1 MQNLKNIGY
10 PYFYTNEGFFNIT
23 TNKADNAKN
32 KLILLLST
40 NVGQRILSNNCE
52 FGINIQKLLF
62 ENIQFPNFNQIFKNE
77 IKKVIKRWIKEIE
90 EVQVQLENTGQ
101 TLIIKLGI
109 WVDQEYRNYDLELN
123 INE

>member
-52 FGINIQKLLF
+52 FGINIRKLLF

>member
-40 NVGQRILSNNCE
+40 NVGQRIMSNNCE

-62 ENIQFPNFNQIFKNE
+62 ENIQFSNFEQIFKNE
-77 IKKVIKRWIKEIE
+77 IKKTIKKWIKQID
-90 EVQVQLENTGQ
+90 EVQIQLENTGQ
-101 TLIIKLGI
+101 TLIVKLDI
-109 WVDQEYRNYDLELN
+109 QVDQEHRSYNLELN

>member
-40 NVGQRILSNNCE
+40 NVSQRILSNNCE

-62 ENIQFPNFNQIFKNE
+62 ENIQFPNFDQIFKNE
-77 IKKVIKRWIKEIE
+77 IKKVIKRWIREIE

-101 TLIIKLGI
+101 TLIIKLSI
-109 WVDQEYRNYDLELN
+109 WVDQEYRHYDLELN